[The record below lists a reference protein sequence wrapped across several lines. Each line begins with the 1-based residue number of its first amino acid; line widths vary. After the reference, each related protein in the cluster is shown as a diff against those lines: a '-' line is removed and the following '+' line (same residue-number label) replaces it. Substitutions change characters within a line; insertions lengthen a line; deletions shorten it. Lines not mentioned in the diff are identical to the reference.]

1 MPATMETGME
11 ITRAPGHAIT
21 SKVSASS
28 TFWVMRPTANAAI
41 MTPGVYHLE
50 KRSKNVCVF
59 ALSSCASSTRWMIFA
74 KVDSDPTAVA
84 STRSTPLRSQVPA
97 KTSAPSD
104 FSAGTDSPVMLASST
119 PANPDITRP
128 STGICSPLRTR
139 TFSPGISS
147 QTSTVSVEPSSCSFV
162 AVSGAESTK
171 SLKALRVRFI
181 VAFSKALPKAKRNV
195 TAADSQ

>member
-1 MPATMETGME
+1 MSTPSFAERPMPATMETGIE

-28 TFWVMRPTANAAI
+28 TLWVMRPTANAAI

-74 KVDSDPTAVA
+74 KVESDPTAVA
-84 STRSTPLRSQVPA
+84 STRSTPLRNQVPA

-104 FSAGTDSPVMLASST
+104 FSAGTDSRSEEH
-119 PANPDITRP
+119 
-128 STGICSPLRTR
+128 
-139 TFSPGISS
+139 
-147 QTSTVSVEPSSCSFV
+147 TSELQSRGHLVCRLLLEKKNMYTEPY
-162 AVSGAESTK
+162 T
-171 SLKALRVRFI
+171 
-181 VAFSKALPKAKRNV
+181 
-195 TAADSQ
+195 